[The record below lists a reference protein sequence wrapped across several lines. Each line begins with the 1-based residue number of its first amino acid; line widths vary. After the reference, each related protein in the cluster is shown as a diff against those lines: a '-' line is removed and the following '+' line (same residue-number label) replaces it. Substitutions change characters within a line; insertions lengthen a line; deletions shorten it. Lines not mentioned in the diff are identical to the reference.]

1 MIITMPSS
9 YDDDYMVEEL
19 IIKLKCNNYSE
30 VLELH
35 YSVFEERDVIV
46 KSSKIINTGLA
57 PVYVRRLMSNQLDF
71 ESSDYVFTTFTGA
84 WAREMERK
92 DNRISSGKYVNS
104 SYTGTSSNRANP
116 FVMLSEEKTTED
128 SGICYGINLIYS
140 GNHYECC
147 EVNSY
152 GKLRFV
158 SGINPNSFE
167 YRLEVGEELEAP
179 ESVMTFSPNGFNGM
193 SQRMHSFVRNC
204 IVRGA
209 WKKKLRPVLLNSWE
223 AAYFD
228 INESKL
234 LRLAKAGKEAGIE
247 LFVMD
252 DGWFGQRDDDSSSLG
267 DWFVNKKKLPNGV
280 GGLCKKIND
289 LGLMFGIW
297 IEPEMVNVKSELY
310 RTHPDWTIEIPGK
323 NHSEG
328 RNQRILDLANPDV
341 VDYMIKQIEELLSS
355 ANIDYVKWDM
365 NRTFTDY
372 YSNYLPKERQGETGH
387 RYVLGLYKMM
397 KTLTQKFPKILFE
410 GCSAGGNRFDLGI
423 LSYFPQIWASDNTD
437 AVYRVKAMTSYS
449 YGYPMSTVTAHVSAC
464 PNHQTLR
471 TTPLQT
477 RFNVAAFGVC
487 GYECNFCDMNK
498 EELKEIKTQI
508 NIYKEWRNILQYGH
522 FYRGRNDNIHEW
534 TCVSDDKKK
543 ALGMIMQEL
552 VVPNTQFHQ
561 YYPKGLDKKSKY
573 SFNNREIRYNI
584 KEFGDLVNTVSP
596 IHIKQDSLMHN
607 VLAKHVTMPGE
618 TEQYIASGS
627 VLMGGV
633 KLKQA
638 FAATGYNENTRYF
651 QDFASRIYFMEG
663 VE

>member
-1 MIITMPSS
+1 
-9 YDDDYMVEEL
+9 
-19 IIKLKCNNYSE
+19 
-30 VLELH
+30 
-35 YSVFEERDVIV
+35 
-46 KSSKIINTGLA
+46 
-57 PVYVRRLMSNQLDF
+57 
-71 ESSDYVFTTFTGA
+71 
-84 WAREMERK
+84 
-92 DNRISSGKYVNS
+92 
-104 SYTGTSSNRANP
+104 
-116 FVMLSEEKTTED
+116 
-128 SGICYGINLIYS
+128 
-140 GNHYECC
+140 
-147 EVNSY
+147 
-152 GKLRFV
+152 
-158 SGINPNSFE
+158 
-167 YRLEVGEELEAP
+167 
-179 ESVMTFSPNGFNGM
+179 
-193 SQRMHSFVRNC
+193 
-204 IVRGA
+204 
-209 WKKKLRPVLLNSWE
+209 
-223 AAYFD
+223 
-228 INESKL
+228 
-234 LRLAKAGKEAGIE
+234 
-247 LFVMD
+247 
-252 DGWFGQRDDDSSSLG
+252 
-267 DWFVNKKKLPNGV
+267 
-280 GGLCKKIND
+280 
-289 LGLMFGIW
+289 
-297 IEPEMVNVKSELY
+297 
-310 RTHPDWTIEIPGK
+310 
-323 NHSEG
+323 
-328 RNQRILDLANPDV
+328 
-341 VDYMIKQIEELLSS
+341 
-355 ANIDYVKWDM
+355 
-365 NRTFTDY
+365 
-372 YSNYLPKERQGETGH
+372 
-387 RYVLGLYKMM
+387 MM

-487 GYECNFCDMNK
+487 GYECNFFDMKK

-573 SFNNREIRYNI
+573 SFNNREMRYNI

-596 IHIKQDSLMHN
+596 IHIKQDSLIHN

>member
-71 ESSDYVFTTFTGA
+71 ESFDYVFTTFTGA

-204 IVRGA
+204 IVRGT

-561 YYPKGLDKKSKY
+561 YFPKGLDKKSKY

>member
-1 MIITMPSS
+1 
-9 YDDDYMVEEL
+9 
-19 IIKLKCNNYSE
+19 
-30 VLELH
+30 
-35 YSVFEERDVIV
+35 
-46 KSSKIINTGLA
+46 
-57 PVYVRRLMSNQLDF
+57 
-71 ESSDYVFTTFTGA
+71 
-84 WAREMERK
+84 MERK

-204 IVRGA
+204 IVRGT

-487 GYECNFCDMNK
+487 GYECNFCDMKK

-596 IHIKQDSLMHN
+596 IHIKQDSLIHN

>member
-71 ESSDYVFTTFTGA
+71 ESFDYVFTTFTGA

-167 YRLEVGEELEAP
+167 YRLEIGEELEAP

-204 IVRGA
+204 IVRGT

-471 TTPLQT
+471 RTPLQT

-487 GYECNFCDMNK
+487 GYECNFCDMKK

-596 IHIKQDSLMHN
+596 IHIKQDSLIHN

>member
-204 IVRGA
+204 IVRGT

-487 GYECNFCDMNK
+487 GYECNFFDMKK

-561 YYPKGLDKKSKY
+561 YFPKGLDKKSKY

-596 IHIKQDSLMHN
+596 IHIKQDSLIHN

>member
-71 ESSDYVFTTFTGA
+71 ESFDYVFTTFTGA

-204 IVRGA
+204 IVRGT

-596 IHIKQDSLMHN
+596 IHIKQDSLIHN

>member
-204 IVRGA
+204 IVRGT

-487 GYECNFCDMNK
+487 GYECNFCDMKK

-596 IHIKQDSLMHN
+596 IHIKQDSLIHN

>member
-71 ESSDYVFTTFTGA
+71 ESFDYVFTTFTGA

-179 ESVMTFSPNGFNGM
+179 ESVMTFSPDGFNGM

-204 IVRGA
+204 IVRGT

-487 GYECNFCDMNK
+487 GYECNFCDMKK

-596 IHIKQDSLMHN
+596 IHIKQDSLIHN

>member
-1 MIITMPSS
+1 MPSS

-71 ESSDYVFTTFTGA
+71 ESFDYVFTTFTGA

-204 IVRGA
+204 IVRGT

-596 IHIKQDSLMHN
+596 IHIKQDSLIHN

>member
-71 ESSDYVFTTFTGA
+71 ESFDYVFTTFTGA

-204 IVRGA
+204 IVRGT

-487 GYECNFCDMNK
+487 GYECNFFDMKK

-561 YYPKGLDKKSKY
+561 YFPKGLDKKSKY

-596 IHIKQDSLMHN
+596 IHIKQDSLIHN

>member
-204 IVRGA
+204 IVRGT

-341 VDYMIKQIEELLSS
+341 VDYMIKQIEELLLS

-487 GYECNFCDMNK
+487 GYECNFFDMKK

-596 IHIKQDSLMHN
+596 IHIKQDSLIHN

>member
-71 ESSDYVFTTFTGA
+71 ESFDYVFTTFTGA

-128 SGICYGINLIYS
+128 NGICYGINLIYS

-204 IVRGA
+204 IVRGT

-487 GYECNFCDMNK
+487 GYECNFCDMKK

>member
-147 EVNSY
+147 QVNSY

-158 SGINPNSFE
+158 SGINPDSFE

-179 ESVMTFSPNGFNGM
+179 ESVMTFSPDGFNGM

-573 SFNNREIRYNI
+573 SFNNREMRYNI

>member
-1 MIITMPSS
+1 M
-9 YDDDYMVEEL
+9 DFGR
-19 IIKLKCNNYSE
+19 NY
-30 VLELH
+30 
-35 YSVFEERDVIV
+35 
-46 KSSKIINTGLA
+46 
-57 PVYVRRLMSNQLDF
+57 
-71 ESSDYVFTTFTGA
+71 
-84 WAREMERK
+84 
-92 DNRISSGKYVNS
+92 
-104 SYTGTSSNRANP
+104 
-116 FVMLSEEKTTED
+116 
-128 SGICYGINLIYS
+128 
-140 GNHYECC
+140 
-147 EVNSY
+147 Y

-204 IVRGA
+204 IVRGT

-471 TTPLQT
+471 RTPLQT

-487 GYECNFCDMNK
+487 GYECNFFDMKK

-508 NIYKEWRNILQYGH
+508 NIYKE
-522 FYRGRNDNIHEW
+522 
-534 TCVSDDKKK
+534 
-543 ALGMIMQEL
+543 
-552 VVPNTQFHQ
+552 
-561 YYPKGLDKKSKY
+561 
-573 SFNNREIRYNI
+573 
-584 KEFGDLVNTVSP
+584 
-596 IHIKQDSLMHN
+596 
-607 VLAKHVTMPGE
+607 
-618 TEQYIASGS
+618 
-627 VLMGGV
+627 
-633 KLKQA
+633 
-638 FAATGYNENTRYF
+638 
-651 QDFASRIYFMEG
+651 
-663 VE
+663 

>member
-71 ESSDYVFTTFTGA
+71 ESFDYVFTTFTGA

-204 IVRGA
+204 IVRGT

-487 GYECNFCDMNK
+487 GYECNFFDMKK

-596 IHIKQDSLMHN
+596 IHIKQDSLIHN